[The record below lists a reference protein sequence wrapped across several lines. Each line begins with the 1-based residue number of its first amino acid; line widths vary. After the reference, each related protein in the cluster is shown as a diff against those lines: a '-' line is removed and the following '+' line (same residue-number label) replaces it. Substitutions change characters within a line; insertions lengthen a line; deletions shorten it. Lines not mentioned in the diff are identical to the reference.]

1 MSTSAHSLIAA
12 HMRAAA
18 ARRPGSRVGPFT
30 VGLDPHTD
38 DPMRNFAVPDAGA
51 RPDAG
56 EVGELTA
63 FFRRHQRIPR
73 LEYVEA
79 SAPAAWPALAAAGFV
94 LDRRTPVMISVPGT
108 ELTPRPPAGI
118 IFRRAAGDADLAAA
132 AAVQHEAY
140 ELPAPPGPH
149 DIARL
154 SGLTQRGGLVGVAVD
169 EVSGAVVAAGLI
181 DVAGER
187 PAVGE
192 LAAVGVLAA
201 FRRRGIAAA
210 IAAHLA
216 GAAHADGIGLVFL
229 EAEPDEE
236 RIYRRTG
243 FLDAAAKIWASLR

>member
-1 MSTSAHSLIAA
+1 
-12 HMRAAA
+12 
-18 ARRPGSRVGPFT
+18 
-30 VGLDPHTD
+30 
-38 DPMRNFAVPDAGA
+38 
-51 RPDAG
+51 
-56 EVGELTA
+56 
-63 FFRRHQRIPR
+63 
-73 LEYVEA
+73 
-79 SAPAAWPALAAAGFV
+79 
-94 LDRRTPVMISVPGT
+94 MISVPGT
-108 ELTPRPPAGI
+108 ELTPRAPAGI
-118 IFRRAAGDADLAAA
+118 IVRRAAGDADLAAA
-132 AAVQHEAY
+132 AAVQHQAY